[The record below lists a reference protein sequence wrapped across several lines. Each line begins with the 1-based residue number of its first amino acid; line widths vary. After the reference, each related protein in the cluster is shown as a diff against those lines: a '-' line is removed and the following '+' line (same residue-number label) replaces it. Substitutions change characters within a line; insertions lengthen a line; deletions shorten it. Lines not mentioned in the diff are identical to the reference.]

1 MSIAF
6 MATTEQ
12 AGGEFS
18 VYLDN
23 SRAVDQRTAAYL
35 FRAPVQVITAEKP
48 CDIEPAFEK
57 IRQYLADGYYV
68 AGWISYETGLFLEK
82 KLVPLAALSYGV
94 PFLSFGIYKDRLTL
108 SSRDSE
114 EYWAEESFR
123 GDYEID
129 NIRLNISW
137 ADYEAAVSRIH
148 QFLAAG
154 DIYQVNFTLK
164 SLFEFSGSPESYFA
178 ALRKAQRVEYGAFI
192 KSDKGAV
199 LSLSPELFFRKSGRK
214 IITRPM
220 KGTWARGRTLS
231 EDLRNMDVMKND
243 EKNRAENLMIVDLLR
258 NDLARISAPASV
270 KLKSLYNVEKYR
282 TLFQMTSAIEA
293 EVAEDVDIVDLIKT
307 LFPCGSVTGAPK
319 IRAMEIIAQLEKA
332 PRGIYTGAIGY
343 MAPGGDCCFS
353 VPIRT
358 LILDKAGRGEMGIG
372 SAIVADSDVGQEYEE
387 CLLKARFATRAFRQ
401 FDLIESLRWSKEE
414 GYYLLG
420 LHMDRL
426 KSSAAYFD
434 FCHDEQSIVSDLHRH
449 GAYLDPASQ
458 WKIRLLLSRTG
469 KISITSSPLETSQ
482 DTKIREIIL
491 SEEVVDSQNPMFFH
505 KTTDREFYDQQLRQ
519 HDCYDVI
526 FTNEKG
532 EITEGTF
539 NNIFLKQGDILYTP
553 PIASG
558 VLNGTLR
565 QSLMSD
571 PAIRLEERCLTLVD
585 LCDGEQI
592 YMGNSVRGLVEVKFR
607 ALSPHSNSGHPP

>member
-1 MSIAF
+1 